1 MKNKMITKY
10 QCSVISMNFNIVL
23 KLKLFILAIEFL
35 FKVSLLILGLIVI
48 RFGIIQI
55 RKYKKGEIR
64 SKNNIFS
71 QISFLIF
78 FAAIIG
84 LVIYSILGLLE

>member
-1 MKNKMITKY
+1 M
-10 QCSVISMNFNIVL
+10 
-23 KLKLFILAIEFL
+23 IEFL

-78 FAAIIG
+78 FAVIIG

>member
-1 MKNKMITKY
+1 M
-10 QCSVISMNFNIVL
+10 
-23 KLKLFILAIEFL
+23 IEFL

-78 FAAIIG
+78 FAPIIG

>member
-1 MKNKMITKY
+1 M
-10 QCSVISMNFNIVL
+10 
-23 KLKLFILAIEFL
+23 IEFL
-35 FKVSLLILGLIVI
+35 FKVLLLILGLIVI

-78 FAAIIG
+78 FAAFIG

>member
-1 MKNKMITKY
+1 M
-10 QCSVISMNFNIVL
+10 
-23 KLKLFILAIEFL
+23 IEFL

-78 FAAIIG
+78 FVAIIG

>member
-1 MKNKMITKY
+1 M
-10 QCSVISMNFNIVL
+10 
-23 KLKLFILAIEFL
+23 IEFL
-35 FKVSLLILGLIVI
+35 FKVSLLIIGLIVI

-78 FAAIIG
+78 FAVIIG

>member
-1 MKNKMITKY
+1 M
-10 QCSVISMNFNIVL
+10 
-23 KLKLFILAIEFL
+23 IEFL

-71 QISFLIF
+71 QISFLIL

>member
-1 MKNKMITKY
+1 M
-10 QCSVISMNFNIVL
+10 
-23 KLKLFILAIEFL
+23 IEFL

-55 RKYKKGEIR
+55 RKYKKGEIK

-71 QISFLIF
+71 QISFIIF
-78 FAAIIG
+78 FATIIG

>member
-1 MKNKMITKY
+1 M
-10 QCSVISMNFNIVL
+10 
-23 KLKLFILAIEFL
+23 IEFL

-48 RFGIIQI
+48 RFGIIHI

-64 SKNNIFS
+64 SKNTIFS

>member
-1 MKNKMITKY
+1 M
-10 QCSVISMNFNIVL
+10 
-23 KLKLFILAIEFL
+23 IEFL

-71 QISFLIF
+71 QISFFIF

>member
-1 MKNKMITKY
+1 M
-10 QCSVISMNFNIVL
+10 
-23 KLKLFILAIEFL
+23 IEFL

-55 RKYKKGEIR
+55 RKYKKGEIK
-64 SKNNIFS
+64 SKHNIFS

>member
-1 MKNKMITKY
+1 MQLLYLTNGWKIIRKIKKM
-10 QCSVISMNFNIVL
+10 
-23 KLKLFILAIEFL
+23 IEFL

>member
-1 MKNKMITKY
+1 M
-10 QCSVISMNFNIVL
+10 
-23 KLKLFILAIEFL
+23 IEFL

-64 SKNNIFS
+64 SKNNIVS

>member
-1 MKNKMITKY
+1 M
-10 QCSVISMNFNIVL
+10 
-23 KLKLFILAIEFL
+23 IEFF
-35 FKVSLLILGLIVI
+35 FKVSLLILGMIVI

-64 SKNNIFS
+64 SKNNIFG

-84 LVIYSILGLLE
+84 LVIYSILGLLK

>member
-1 MKNKMITKY
+1 M
-10 QCSVISMNFNIVL
+10 
-23 KLKLFILAIEFL
+23 IEFL

-64 SKNNIFS
+64 SKNNIFI

-84 LVIYSILGLLE
+84 LVIYSIIGLLLNK

>member
-1 MKNKMITKY
+1 M
-10 QCSVISMNFNIVL
+10 
-23 KLKLFILAIEFL
+23 
-35 FKVSLLILGLIVI
+35 LILGLIVI

>member
-1 MKNKMITKY
+1 M
-10 QCSVISMNFNIVL
+10 
-23 KLKLFILAIEFL
+23 IEFL

-71 QISFLIF
+71 QISFIIF
-78 FAAIIG
+78 FATIIG

>member
-1 MKNKMITKY
+1 M
-10 QCSVISMNFNIVL
+10 
-23 KLKLFILAIEFL
+23 IEFL

-71 QISFLIF
+71 QILFLIF

>member
-1 MKNKMITKY
+1 M
-10 QCSVISMNFNIVL
+10 
-23 KLKLFILAIEFL
+23 IEFL

-64 SKNNIFS
+64 PKNNIFS

-78 FAAIIG
+78 FVAIIG

>member
-1 MKNKMITKY
+1 M
-10 QCSVISMNFNIVL
+10 
-23 KLKLFILAIEFL
+23 IEFL

-55 RKYKKGEIR
+55 RKYKKGEIK

-71 QISFLIF
+71 KISFLIF

-84 LVIYSILGLLE
+84 LVVYSILGLLE

>member
-1 MKNKMITKY
+1 M
-10 QCSVISMNFNIVL
+10 
-23 KLKLFILAIEFL
+23 IEFL

-78 FAAIIG
+78 FAGIIG

>member
-1 MKNKMITKY
+1 MQLLFLTNGWKIIRKIKKM
-10 QCSVISMNFNIVL
+10 
-23 KLKLFILAIEFL
+23 IEFL
-35 FKVSLLILGLIVI
+35 FKVSLLIIGLMVI

>member
-1 MKNKMITKY
+1 MQSKAFRIYERRWLEQM
-10 QCSVISMNFNIVL
+10 
-23 KLKLFILAIEFL
+23 IEFL

>member
-1 MKNKMITKY
+1 M
-10 QCSVISMNFNIVL
+10 
-23 KLKLFILAIEFL
+23 IEFL

-78 FAAIIG
+78 FTAIIG

>member
-1 MKNKMITKY
+1 M
-10 QCSVISMNFNIVL
+10 
-23 KLKLFILAIEFL
+23 IEFL

-64 SKNNIFS
+64 SKNHIFS

-84 LVIYSILGLLE
+84 LVIYSILGLIE

>member
-1 MKNKMITKY
+1 M
-10 QCSVISMNFNIVL
+10 
-23 KLKLFILAIEFL
+23 IEFL

-71 QISFLIF
+71 QISFLYLPKGEKKE
-78 FAAIIG
+78 II
-84 LVIYSILGLLE
+84 

>member
-1 MKNKMITKY
+1 M
-10 QCSVISMNFNIVL
+10 
-23 KLKLFILAIEFL
+23 IEFL

-78 FAAIIG
+78 LAAIIV
-84 LVIYSILGLLE
+84 LVIYSILGLLD

>member
-1 MKNKMITKY
+1 M
-10 QCSVISMNFNIVL
+10 
-23 KLKLFILAIEFL
+23 IEFL

-78 FAAIIG
+78 FSAIIG

>member
-1 MKNKMITKY
+1 M
-10 QCSVISMNFNIVL
+10 
-23 KLKLFILAIEFL
+23 IEFL

-55 RKYKKGEIR
+55 RKYKKGEIT

>member
-1 MKNKMITKY
+1 M
-10 QCSVISMNFNIVL
+10 QGEHSSQSVHSQGQTQPQPGQVSFSVEI
-23 KLKLFILAIEFL
+23 
-35 FKVSLLILGLIVI
+35 KVSVSNILGLIVI

>member
-1 MKNKMITKY
+1 M
-10 QCSVISMNFNIVL
+10 
-23 KLKLFILAIEFL
+23 IEFL

-78 FAAIIG
+78 FASIIG

>member
-1 MKNKMITKY
+1 MQLLFLTNGWKIIRKIKKM
-10 QCSVISMNFNIVL
+10 
-23 KLKLFILAIEFL
+23 IEFL

>member
-1 MKNKMITKY
+1 M
-10 QCSVISMNFNIVL
+10 
-23 KLKLFILAIEFL
+23 IEFL

-71 QISFLIF
+71 QISFLFF

>member
-1 MKNKMITKY
+1 M
-10 QCSVISMNFNIVL
+10 
-23 KLKLFILAIEFL
+23 IEFL
-35 FKVSLLILGLIVI
+35 FKVSLLILGFIVI

-64 SKNNIFS
+64 SKNNIFG

-78 FAAIIG
+78 FATIIG

>member
-1 MKNKMITKY
+1 M
-10 QCSVISMNFNIVL
+10 
-23 KLKLFILAIEFL
+23 IEFL

-48 RFGIIQI
+48 RFGIIHI

-78 FAAIIG
+78 FVAIIG

>member
-1 MKNKMITKY
+1 M
-10 QCSVISMNFNIVL
+10 
-23 KLKLFILAIEFL
+23 IEFL

-78 FAAIIG
+78 FATIIG

>member
-1 MKNKMITKY
+1 M
-10 QCSVISMNFNIVL
+10 
-23 KLKLFILAIEFL
+23 IEFL

-71 QISFLIF
+71 QITILIF
-78 FAAIIG
+78 FDAIIG

>member
-1 MKNKMITKY
+1 MQKIDFKKELVINETKKDLTL
-10 QCSVISMNFNIVL
+10 M
-23 KLKLFILAIEFL
+23 IEFL

>member
-1 MKNKMITKY
+1 MQLLFLTNGWKIIRKIKKM
-10 QCSVISMNFNIVL
+10 
-23 KLKLFILAIEFL
+23 IEFL
-35 FKVSLLILGLIVI
+35 FKASLLILGLIVI